1 MNTWEGPLPGK
12 ARWLVTGNL
21 EEMPHIS
28 DLDYHEGTTPSP
40 SLLMCLSTCTLFPS
54 NKHFTCSLHLYTISL
69 WKFIFFKAKRPG
81 PLSLVTVPGGLEA
94 RVQYSQP
101 DFNLW
106 PRNQNPA
113 SSYCQLRPPE
123 ISTWKG
129 SGCPTWRLSELLL
142 LGVYGGFIIQTWLI
156 YSLTIDDWFNTL
168 PLSLPRNQGLDWN
181 F

>member
-28 DLDYHEGTTPSP
+28 DLDYHEGTTHSP

-113 SSYCQLRPPE
+113 SNCCRLRHVRSLWHSRFRTQKTGHFHHE
-123 ISTWKG
+123 SHEAISWVI
-129 SGCPTWRLSELLL
+129 L
-142 LGVYGGFIIQTWLI
+142 WLQRVWAM
-156 YSLTIDDWFNTL
+156 L
-168 PLSLPRNQGLDWN
+168 R
-181 F
+181 